1 MIQVTNILY
10 PIIFVLSFYIFLY
23 FLYIYLKKILD
34 INETKKNKPV
44 NLIYKDKSEQIKK
57 KSKCKNSK
65 LFLKKNDVFKSNL
78 ILDHKDKI
86 LFLKKNKN
94 PNFNDSK
101 LLNDFKTMTNDL
113 NNLKQQHIKRIED
126 KNNNDLTLD
135 ELHNPTKH
143 PNEYYPYLNNINNQR
158 TFYKFLPP
166 QSENNLNSNSEI
178 KDNDKCN
185 VIKYSKTH
193 ANNLNTKNIPKSNF
207 HFKNKNFYK
216 KQKEKEIIQQN
227 KRNRKVEIY

>member
-65 LFLKKNDVFKSNL
+65 LFLKKNVFESNL
-78 ILDHKDKI
+78 ILDNKDKI
-86 LFLKKNKN
+86 LFLKKHKN
-94 PNFNDSK
+94 PNFNNSK
-101 LLNDFKTMTNDL
+101 LLNDFKLMTNDL
-113 NNLKQQHIKRIED
+113 NTLKQQHIKKINA
-126 KNNNDLTLD
+126 KNNNDLTLN
-135 ELHNPTKH
+135 ELHNPIKH
-143 PNEYYPYLNNINNQR
+143 PNEYYSYLNDTNNQR
-158 TFYKFLPP
+158 TFHKFLPP
-166 QSENNLNSNSEI
+166 QSEHKLNSKSEI

-185 VIKYSKTH
+185 VIKYSDTH
-193 ANNLNTKNIPKSNF
+193 ATNLNTKNIPKSNF

-216 KQKEKEIIQQN
+216 KQKEKEIIQQK